1 MNEFEIIEKILIPL
15 TRGAKEALSL
25 KDDAAIITPK
35 PEYDLV
41 ITKDAII
48 ENVHFLPNTEPGLIA
63 KKLLRVNLSDM
74 AAMGAKPRF
83 ALIAAMLNDSCDIKW
98 LTSFSNGLK
107 EDLDK
112 YDLSVIGGD
121 TTKHK
126 GAISFSMTLIGEVP
140 SGRAIKRS
148 GAKAGDTIF
157 VTGTIGNSAL
167 GLRALK
173 GELRNWG
180 TKELVSRYNL
190 PEPRVE
196 IGLKLK
202 ANAAIDISDGLIA
215 DLNHICECSE
225 VGAVIYTDKIP
236 LSDSARKL
244 LNQDSSLLEV
254 ILTGGDDYE
263 LLFTSKEETL
273 PYATPIG
280 KIKKEGGIDIF
291 DKKGE
296 KITLSRYGYTHL

>member
-1 MNEFEIIEKILIPL
+1 MNEFEIIEKILSPL
-15 TRGAKEALSL
+15 TRKAKEALDL

-35 PEYDLV
+35 SGYDLV

-63 KKLLRVNLSDM
+63 KKLLRVNLSDI

-83 ALIAAMLNDSCDIKW
+83 ALIAAILNNSCDIKW
-98 LTSFSNGLK
+98 LTSFAGGLK

-112 YDLSVIGGD
+112 YGVSIIGGD
-121 TTKHK
+121 TTKHD

-148 GAKAGDTIF
+148 GAKIGDTIF
-157 VTGTIGNSAL
+157 VTGTIGDSAL
-167 GLRALK
+167 GLK
-173 GELRNWG
+173 GERENWG
-180 TKELVSRYNL
+180 IEELKRRYLL

-215 DLNHICECSE
+215 DLNHLCECSG

-236 LSDSARKL
+236 LSDSAREL

-263 LLFTSKEETL
+263 LLFTSKEETF

>member
-1 MNEFEIIEKILIPL
+1 MNEFEIIEKILTPL
-15 TRGAKEALSL
+15 ARGAKEALGL
-25 KDDAAIITPK
+25 KDDAAIIAPK
-35 PEYDLV
+35 PGYDLV

-48 ENVHFLPNTEPGLIA
+48 ENVHFLPNTESGLIA

-98 LTSFSNGLK
+98 LTAFASGLK

-112 YDLSVIGGD
+112 YDVSLIGGD
-121 TTKHK
+121 TTKHD
-126 GAISFSMTLIGEVP
+126 GVISFSMTLIGEVP
-140 SGRAIKRS
+140 NGKAIKRS

-157 VTGTIGNSAL
+157 VTGTIGDSAL
-167 GLRALK
+167 GLRVLRE
-173 GELRNWG
+173 ELENWR
-180 TKELVSRYNL
+180 TEELVSRYNL
-190 PEPRVE
+190 PEPRID
-196 IGLKLK
+196 IGLKLE
-202 ANAAIDISDGLIA
+202 ANSAIDISDGLIA

-225 VGAVIYTDKIP
+225 VGAVIYIDKIP
-236 LSDSARKL
+236 LSASAREL